1 MAAEIT
7 GFLHIVRID
16 AAVDPVSAEY
26 RVAFAPVGG
35 RLRGRYARCQGLD
48 RLTDLLRRAEI
59 PIPEIERT
67 WRTVTK
73 RRFHA
78 IPRVTLTS
86 ARLEELGL

>member
-1 MAAEIT
+1 MTGEII

-16 AAVDPVSAEY
+16 AAVDPVIAEY

-48 RLTDLLRRAEI
+48 RLTDLLRRVEI

-67 WRTVTK
+67 WRTVVK

-86 ARLEELGL
+86 ARLEDLGL

>member
-1 MAAEIT
+1 MGGEVT

-16 AAVDPVSAEY
+16 AAVDPVCAEY

-35 RLRGRYARCQGLD
+35 RLRGRYARCHGLD
-48 RLTDLLRRAEI
+48 RLTDLLRRVEI
-59 PIPEIERT
+59 ATPEIERT
-67 WRTVTK
+67 WRTVAK

-86 ARLEELGL
+86 ARLADLGL